1 MDVKQVLYLS
11 YDGMTDPLGQSQV
24 LPYLIGLGKN
34 GYRFTLISFEKPG
47 RFETAKEAI
56 ASLCANN
63 GIEWH
68 PLMYTKNP
76 PIYSTIRDIGSMKS
90 TIKLLHKSKS
100 FDMVHCRS
108 YIAALTGLW
117 MKKQWGTRLIFDM
130 RGFWADERIDGGL
143 WNLQNPVFA
152 SIYKFFKRKEKE
164 FLEKADHTISL
175 TNAAKKEINS
185 WDNNGKFA
193 PVDVI
198 PCCVDLELFD
208 PAAIDP
214 LQVGLVKSQ
223 LQIDNDQKIISYI
236 GSIGTW
242 YLVDEMVDFFSAFLK
257 ENANAVFL
265 FVTKDDQEE
274 IRKVFR
280 RKDIPLTALRIV
292 SAERNQVP
300 LYISISDYSIFFI
313 KPAYS
318 KIASSPTKQGE
329 IMAMGIP
336 VICNDQVGDTSI
348 VVEKY
353 DAGMVVEEFSPKA
366 YKTYVRT
373 LTGMAFNKDS
383 IRQGAKEFFS
393 LDNGVKKYS
402 AVYEKVAS

>member
-1 MDVKQVLYLS
+1 MDVKRVLYLS

-34 GYRFTLISFEKPG
+34 GYQFTLISFEKPR
-47 RFETAKEAI
+47 RFETARDAI

-68 PLMYTKNP
+68 PLMYTKTP
-76 PIYSTIRDIGSMKS
+76 PVFSTLRDIRSMKS
-90 TIKLLHKSKS
+90 TIKLLQKTKS

-152 SIYKFFKRKEKE
+152 TIYKFFKRKEKE
-164 FLEKADHTISL
+164 FLEKSDHTISL
-175 TNAAKKEINS
+175 TNAAKKEMNS
-185 WDNNGKFA
+185 WDNNEKFA
-193 PVDVI
+193 PVEVI
-198 PCCVDLELFD
+198 PCCVDLDLFD
-208 PAAIDP
+208 PTAIDAI
-214 LQVGLVKSQ
+214 QVRSVKSQ
-223 LQIDNDQKIISYI
+223 LQIDDDQKIISYI

-242 YLVDEMVDFFSAFLK
+242 YLVDEMVEFFSAFLK
-257 ENANAVFL
+257 ENINAVFL
-265 FVTKDDQEE
+265 FVTKDDHEE

-280 RKDIPLTALRIV
+280 RKDIPLTALRMV
-292 SAERNQVP
+292 SAERNYVP

-318 KIASSPTKQGE
+318 KKASSPTKQGE

-336 VICNDQVGDTSI
+336 VICNDQVGDSSI

-353 DAGMVVEEFSPKA
+353 DAGMVVKEFSREA
-366 YKTYVRT
+366 YEKYVRT
-373 LTGMAFNKDS
+373 LTGKAFNKDA

-393 LDNGVKKYS
+393 LDTGVEKYS
-402 AVYEKVAS
+402 AVYEKVVS